1 MVQGLPRNNGLPFHL
16 THISDFFTA
25 AGQGMRGM
33 GRGVDDHF
41 GRPRFDTIITHSQS
55 NLVMK
60 KWHVRLLLLRPT
72 GVLRYG
78 FIAFTQTPRARAP
91 RRRGRVAVQTPGHL
105 YMFCAAP
112 RLRCMPP
119 L

>member
-72 GVLRYG
+72 GVLYG
-78 FIAFTQTPRARAP
+78 TALAFTQTPR
-91 RRRGRVAVQTPGHL
+91 RGGAGVAVQTPGHM

-112 RLRCMPP
+112 RLRCVPP